1 MTIRKDVYQR
11 HVHSMPAG
19 KVIFS
24 EGDVGREMYVLI
36 EGEVEISKRTSMET
50 SKTLITLKAG
60 DIFGEM
66 ALIESQPRSASAIAT
81 KPGKLLVLDEA
92 LFMNMIERNP
102 DFAKKMIRILSE
114 RVRRANHSIQQLV
127 TMNRETIIVNGLRDY
142 AKEHG
147 TPSIKGKRIAKESF
161 ALWAESHLGIP
172 ARELLAEVERL
183 VEKRVITG
191 GANKS
196 EVLVN
201 G

>member
-1 MTIRKDVYQR
+1 
-11 HVHSMPAG
+11 MPAG
-19 KVIFS
+19 KIIFS
-24 EGDVGREMYVLI
+24 EGDTGREMYVLI

-50 SKTLITLKAG
+50 SKTLITLRAG

-66 ALIESQPRSASAIAT
+66 ALIENQPRSATAIAT
-81 KPGKLLVLDEA
+81 KPGKLLALDEA
-92 LFMNMIERNP
+92 LFFNMIERNP

-127 TMNRETIIVNGLRDY
+127 TMNREAIIVNGLQDY

-147 TPSIKGKRIAKESF
+147 IQSIKGKRISRDSF

-172 ARELLAEVERL
+172 SRELLAELDRL
-183 VEKRVITG
+183 VERRVITG

-196 EVLVN
+196 EVLVS